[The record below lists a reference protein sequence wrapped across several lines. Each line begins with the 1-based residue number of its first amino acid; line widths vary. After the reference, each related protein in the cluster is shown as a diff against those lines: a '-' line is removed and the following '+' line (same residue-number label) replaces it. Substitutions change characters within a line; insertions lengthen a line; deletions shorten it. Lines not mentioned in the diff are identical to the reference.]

1 MSQSRI
7 SRRLRGQDGA
17 AAVEFALIAGV
28 LSMLIFGM
36 MEYGL
41 FFLQSQTL
49 KAGVREGARQAAVG
63 ADLTQV
69 RTAVHDGAA
78 GAIPSSSTLISMTPS
93 DGCDGNNTLGTEVE
107 VSIDTTNVN
116 ALPAAT
122 QQAFNIDIP
131 FLPHL
136 TVHPSITGTFRCEK

>member
-1 MSQSRI
+1 
-7 SRRLRGQDGA
+7 
-17 AAVEFALIAGV
+17 
-28 LSMLIFGM
+28 
-36 MEYGL
+36 L

-63 ADLTQV
+63 ASIAQV
-69 RTAVHDGAA
+69 RTAVHDGA
-78 GAIPSSSTLISMTPS
+78 GGSIPASSTQITMTPS
-93 DGCDGNNTLGTEVE
+93 TGCNGNNTIGTEV
-107 VSIDTTNVN
+107 VVAINTSNIN